1 MGWNFQNDQT
11 FEIFSIFS
19 ESGSRSMSHPAE
31 VERGAESAVY
41 CGYLHTS
48 VGASGLAA
56 SSPLTWHAV
65 LRLPWAGRDHVE
77 DLGGSLI

>member
-1 MGWNFQNDQT
+1 M
-11 FEIFSIFS
+11 FSIFS
-19 ESGSRSMSHPAE
+19 ESGSRSTRRPAE
-31 VERGAESAVY
+31 VERGAEGAVF

-65 LRLPWAGRDHVE
+65 LRFPGAGRDHVE